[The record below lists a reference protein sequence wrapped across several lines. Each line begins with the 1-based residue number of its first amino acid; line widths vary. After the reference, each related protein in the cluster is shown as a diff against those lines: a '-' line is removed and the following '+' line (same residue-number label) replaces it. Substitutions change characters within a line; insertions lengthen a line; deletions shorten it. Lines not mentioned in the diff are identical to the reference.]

1 MNQASVEEGN
11 GLKSRTTRTTE
22 SNTEDDSMAGSFV
35 AGLIYV
41 ISMIL
46 IICTFPF
53 SLCVCVRMV
62 QVNLRHGWQFR
73 HSIITYNAIIL
84 LFEISF
90 SILFRNMREP
100 SSLDW
105 DVSREEE
112 RLALDFSLS
121 FLVWTTLLFVT
132 FAQFLSMS
140 RHKRFWQRTVSR

>member
-140 RHKRFWQRTVSR
+140 LHKRFWQRTVSR

>member
-62 QVNLRHGWQFR
+62 QVNLRHSWQFR
-73 HSIITYNAIIL
+73 HSNVITYNAIIL

-112 RLALDFSLS
+112 RLALDFSSS
-121 FLVWTTLLFVT
+121 FLVWTTLLFVI

-140 RHKRFWQRTVSR
+140 HHKRF

>member
-73 HSIITYNAIIL
+73 HSIITYNAIIP

-90 SILFRNMREP
+90 FILFRNMREP

-132 FAQFLSMS
+132 FAQFHSMS
-140 RHKRFWQRTVSR
+140 RHKRF

>member
-62 QVNLRHGWQFR
+62 QVNLRHSWQFR
-73 HSIITYNAIIL
+73 HIITYNAIIP
-84 LFEISF
+84 LFEIF
-90 SILFRNMREP
+90 FFILFRNMREP

-140 RHKRFWQRTVSR
+140 LHKRF